1 MCRRGG
7 ATAESQLHMSTSLP
21 NPVQSQRRDCQE
33 KIWDKIG
40 EVMPHIADP
49 PIGLGRTLRKTLLA
63 MCDVGW
69 GGLLPKCR
77 TEGCNEHF
85 SRDGRC
91 LRQSTKNTLAYFW
104 HFCFQMQFKQEC
116 HHDLHMMNY
125 HIRGKWKKVRINTY
139 CLQIVFD
146 VFPHACC
153 TSDWQQGLILHKMQ
167 ILWVM

>member
-1 MCRRGG
+1 MLPILSSPNINMRFQNICLEIVYVVHTLSIFVQCQMVNNGEHYQQSSILITLSTTLNILNTVNKQSEVCRLGG

-91 LRQSTKNTLAYFW
+91 LRQSTKNTLAYF
-104 HFCFQMQFKQEC
+104 
-116 HHDLHMMNY
+116 
-125 HIRGKWKKVRINTY
+125 
-139 CLQIVFD
+139 
-146 VFPHACC
+146 
-153 TSDWQQGLILHKMQ
+153 
-167 ILWVM
+167 